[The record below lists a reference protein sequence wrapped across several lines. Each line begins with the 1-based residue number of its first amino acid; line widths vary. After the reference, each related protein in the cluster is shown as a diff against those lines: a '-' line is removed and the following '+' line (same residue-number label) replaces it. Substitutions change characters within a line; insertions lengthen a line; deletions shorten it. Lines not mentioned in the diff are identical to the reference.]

1 MLTKNHPPSRERRSR
16 FGGGAC
22 LTAALI
28 SLLFCVATGEV
39 FAKRP
44 KFTHTHSPTGFIKGH
59 SWGFPGRRGQYLGD
73 APVESMKKM
82 ADTGANWVCICFA
95 AEMEKP
101 NKPQIF
107 WADSNPRMVTDDEIR
122 RAISLAR
129 QNNLKIILKP
139 MVEVRD
145 GTWRAWIRFKTAAG
159 KDDTQAWDK
168 WWDYYKQFLLHY
180 AQIAKQTKCEIF
192 SLGCEMGS
200 TERQEDKWR
209 SLIAEIRKTYHG
221 AITYDTN
228 HGEENRL
235 KWWDAVDIISVSG
248 YYPIGTGK
256 IPKAVKDPNK
266 VPPSENSL
274 EALKLS
280 WKPIRERLRRISKKL
295 DRPILFIEI
304 GVCSARGCSS
314 APWTHPD
321 PNLFYDAD
329 EQSRYY
335 QATIETFW
343 DEPWFIGF
351 TWWDWPDHLYS
362 LEQAKS
368 DTGFCIYGKPAEQIV
383 RQWYAKPR

>member
-1 MLTKNHPPSRERRSR
+1 MFNKLHPLTLV
-16 FGGGAC
+16 F
-22 LTAALI
+22 I
-28 SLLFCVATGEV
+28 SAMFFVATDEV

-59 SWGFPGRRGQYLGD
+59 SWGFPGQKGQYLGD
-73 APVESMKKM
+73 VPAESMKKM

-101 NKPQIF
+101 NEPQIF
-107 WADSNPRMVTDDEIR
+107 WADSDPCMVTDDEIR
-122 RAISLAR
+122 RAINLAR
-129 QNNLKIILKP
+129 QNKLKIILKP

-145 GTWRAWIRFKTAAG
+145 GTWRSLIKFKTAES
-159 KDDTQAWDK
+159 KDDTQSWDK
-168 WWDYYKQFLLHY
+168 WWADYGQFLSHY
-180 AQIAKQTKCEIF
+180 AHIAEQTKCEMF

-200 TERQEDKWR
+200 TEQFEDRWR
-209 SLIAEIRKTYHG
+209 SLIAEIRKIYSG

-228 HGEENRL
+228 HDEEDRL
-235 KWWDAVDIISVSG
+235 KWWDAVDIIGVSA
-248 YYPIGTGK
+248 YYPIGTVDR
-256 IPKAVKDPNK
+256 ATKDPNK
-266 VPPSENSL
+266 VTPSGNSV
-274 EALKLS
+274 EILKRRL
-280 WKPIRERLRRISKKL
+280 KPIKEKLRRVSERF
-295 DRPILFIEI
+295 DRPILFIEV
-304 GVCSARGCSS
+304 GVCSARGCSA

-321 PNLFYDAD
+321 PNLIYDGD

-351 TWWDWPDHLYS
+351 AWWDWPPNLYS

-368 DTGFCIYGKPAEQIV
+368 DTGFCIYGKPAEQLV